1 MKKALFSLLFLFVST
16 MYFTSCQNKTSNNIV
31 TTTPSSTTVKSSPP
45 NTVEI
50 TTIIPTTE
58 QPTTESP
65 TEPPTEAS
73 TEAIERELYNGNN
86 IRIIYTGFDSNSW
99 ISRKVKFRVE
109 NNSDKDYTIQV
120 RDVSVNGFMME
131 PICSC
136 DVLSGMKANHE
147 ITFRNS
153 VLKENGIEKIDHIEF
168 KFHIY
173 HTYKDYFDTDVIKID
188 I

>member
-1 MKKALFSLLFLFVST
+1 
-16 MYFTSCQNKTSNNIV
+16 
-31 TTTPSSTTVKSSPP
+31 
-45 NTVEI
+45 
-50 TTIIPTTE
+50 
-58 QPTTESP
+58 
-65 TEPPTEAS
+65 
-73 TEAIERELYNGNN
+73 
-86 IRIIYTGFDSNSW
+86 
-99 ISRKVKFRVE
+99 
-109 NNSDKDYTIQV
+109 
-120 RDVSVNGFMME
+120 MME